1 MANPEQLEVL
11 RQGVE
16 AWNKWRLEHRSIFQ
30 PDLSKADLSSANL
43 SEANLHLADLSE
55 ANLSKADLTRATL
68 SVAKLSGADLSSAN
82 LSEANLL
89 GADLSE
95 ANLSEANLSK
105 ANLLGAD
112 LSRAELSGADLSH
125 ADLSLAN
132 LSRAELS
139 GANLSRAKLSEARF
153 RDANLSHANLSHA
166 DLGGARLRDAN
177 LSDANLSDANLSG
190 TNLSG
195 ANLSDAHLSD
205 AHLGYAILI
214 GANLSRAE
222 LSGADLT
229 EAVLSQSLLT
239 ATDLSQAKGLESVIH
254 HGPSSLGIDT
264 FFRSKGKIPEVFL
277 RGAGV
282 ADTFIQY
289 ASSLVGVPF
298 DFYSCFI
305 SYCTKDEE
313 FATRLHN
320 DFQAKGIRCWKWDD
334 FPLYVLYGGP
344 EEMLRD
350 NRVDEKLVLIAS
362 ESSLKSPAVLGELER
377 ALVQED
383 ERQKRKLAGDSS
395 VDSDVLFP
403 VCLDD
408 FIFKG
413 WEHERKV
420 DVTKKVIAD
429 ARGWANDPA
438 VYPRVLEQLLHD
450 LKSEESKPD
459 PSAK

>member
-1 MANPEQLEVL
+1 MANPEQLQVL

-16 AWNKWRLEHRSIFQ
+16 AWNKWRLEHRSISQ
-30 PDLSKADLSSANL
+30 P
-43 SEANLHLADLSE
+43 DLSE
-55 ANLSKADLTRATL
+55 ANLSKADLTRANL
-68 SVAKLSGADLSSAN
+68 RCAN
-82 LSEANLL
+82 
-89 GADLSE
+89 LSE

-105 ANLLGAD
+105 ADLLGAD
-112 LSRAELSGADLSH
+112 LSRAELSGAELGGVE
-125 ADLSLAN
+125 LRGAN
-132 LSRAELS
+132 LG
-139 GANLSRAKLSEARF
+139 GANLSRAKLWEARL

-166 DLGGARLRDAN
+166 GLGWANLGRAN
-177 LSDANLSDANLSG
+177 LSDANLSDAHLGYANLG
-190 TNLSG
+190 W
-195 ANLSDAHLSD
+195 ANLSDAVLTRADLSW
-205 AHLGYAILI
+205 ANLI

-239 ATDLSQAKGLESVIH
+239 ATDLSQAKGLESVH
-254 HGPSSLGIDT
+254 HLGPSSLGLDT

-282 ADTFIQY
+282 PDTFIQY

-305 SYCTKDEE
+305 SYWPNDEE

-320 DFQAKGIRCWKWDD
+320 DFQAKGIRCWKWDG
-334 FPLYVLYGGP
+334 FPLFVFYGDP
-344 EEMLRD
+344 EETRRA

-362 ESSLKSPAVLGELER
+362 ESSLKSPAVLRELER

-383 ERQKRKLAGDSS
+383 ECQKRKLAGDSS

-438 VYPRVLEQLLHD
+438 VYGRVLEQLLHD
-450 LKSEESKPD
+450 LKSEK
-459 PSAK
+459 AQA